1 MAFEQFLSAEEI
13 RAVQLAEANSDKQ
26 QKRTP
31 EQIEAIYT
39 HGQNVL
45 VSASAG
51 SGKTF
56 VMVQR
61 ILDKLKRGVG
71 IDQLFISTFTVKA
84 AGELKERIEKN
95 LNETIAETTDMDL
108 RRHLSAQLADL
119 TKADIGT
126 MDSFTQKLVTTYGYS
141 LGISP
146 QFRIL
151 QDETEKASLKKEVF
165 DQLFADCLEQ
175 DENGA
180 FRKLVRN
187 FSGNRKDNSGF
198 RQVVYQVHDFSQST
212 SSPTKWLKEQ
222 AVQADLYSQERIE
235 QILEQG
241 FKEKVIDKLYQAAD
255 FFRYH
260 MEWGRNDFGSAKYFA
275 NVEEVLDLLTG
286 LDSLDQKDLMERVE
300 RILLIND
307 QSRGKGLTNANRPK
321 DEHLISF
328 KEEYNAGK
336 SQIISGL
343 RDLGQEVYELALLKD
358 YQIQALPMLILLR
371 DFVLDFSQAYLDVKI
386 KEAAFEFGDI
396 GHFAIRILE
405 ENADIRQFFQ
415 EKYHEVMVDE
425 YQDNNHSQERMLDLL
440 SNGHNRF
447 MVGDIKQS
455 IYRFRQADPMIF
467 QEKFELYQANP
478 QAGKLILLKENFR
491 SQIEVLEA
499 TNAIFTRLM
508 DRQVGEIKYDDTH
521 SLVAGSPGQKI
532 AQPKHEM
539 EYLIYDQQ
547 DSAHSSTDVEEETP
561 MTAGEIEVVAKEIIR
576 LHNEEGADVKDIT
589 LLVQKRTHNDLIMSI
604 FEKHGIPIVADGGAA
619 SYLQSLEVMIML
631 DTLRVINN
639 PLNDYALVA
648 LLKSTMFRFDED
660 ELARISLQAGTGF
673 FYQKMEIAKQ
683 TNGQHPELMSGE
695 LKKKIKDFLSIL
707 ENWRAYAKLHSIYDL
722 IWKIFNEKFYYD
734 YVGALPNGSKRQ
746 ANLYALGLRANQFEK
761 TGYKG
766 LSRFI
771 AMIDRALAND
781 KDLADVQ
788 EFLPQNAVQLMTIH
802 KSKGLEFKYVF
813 LMNINK
819 RFNLEDHYQSVI
831 ISRKNGLGI
840 QYLADMKDKVNS
852 PLPQV
857 RVLMDT
863 LPYQNN
869 LQELKIANLSEQM
882 RLLYVALTR
891 AEKKLYLVGKGN
903 ADKLAE
909 KYDGKK
915 ENGVLAQSTR
925 ESMATFQDWILAIDE
940 AFSGEDLHF
949 KKVFVTDEDLT
960 DEDLTEEKIGKLKLK
975 NKLEDAS
982 LKDIRQSEDI
992 AQALDQL
999 SSVQELNERYKAAIE
1014 LPSLRTP
1021 SQIKKLYEPILEQEG
1036 MEVME
1041 KYQPKRTFNLPD
1053 FSKKPKITGA
1063 QVGSAVHE
1071 LMQRLD
1077 LSWLVTEDTVREAL
1091 ETVHAEQAV
1100 KDKIN
1105 VQMIL
1110 DFFDTDLGREIL
1122 ANTDKLHREAPFTSL
1137 QTDPVSQENFV
1148 LRGII
1153 DGYLLYDDHIVLFD
1167 YKTDKYD
1174 QPIQLSQRYQAQMQ
1188 LYAEALKKAYKI
1200 NRVDCHLILLG
1211 GEKIEVV
1218 EVDVN

>member
-1 MAFEQFLSAEEI
+1 MVFAAFLSADEI
-13 RAVQLAEANSDKQ
+13 RAMQEAEAVSGKE

-95 LNETIAETTDMDL
+95 LNETIAETTDVDL

-126 MDSFTQKLVTTYGYS
+126 MDAFTQKLVTTYGYS

-151 QDETEKASLKKEVF
+151 QDETEKLTLKKEVF
-165 DQLFADCLEQ
+165 SLLFADYMEKDLS
-175 DENGA
+175 GH
-180 FRKLVRN
+180 FRRLVEN

-198 RQVVYQVHDFSQST
+198 RDVVYKIHEFAQST
-212 SSPTKWLKEQ
+212 SNPTEWLKNK
-222 AVQADLYSQERIE
+222 AVQADLYSQKAVEEQLGQGLQAQIIE
-235 QILEQG
+235 QLTTAE
-241 FKEKVIDKLYQAAD
+241 A

-260 MEWGRNDFGSAKYFA
+260 VEWGRTDFGSAKYFA

-286 LDSLDQKDLMERVE
+286 LDGLTSEQLLARVE

-321 DEHLISF
+321 DEHLIAF

-336 SQIISGL
+336 NQVITGL
-343 RDLGQEVYELALLKD
+343 RDIGQQVYELNLLKD
-358 YQIQALPMLILLR
+358 YQEGALPLLQVLR
-371 DFVLDFSQAYLDVKI
+371 DFLLDFSAAYLDLKI
-386 KEAAFEFGDI
+386 REAAFEFGDI

-405 ENADIRQFFQ
+405 ENEAIRQHFQ

-425 YQDNNHSQERMLDLL
+425 YQDNNHTQERMLDLL

-467 QEKFELYQANP
+467 QGKFELYQTNP
-478 QAGKLILLKENFR
+478 EAGKLILLKENFR
-491 SQIEVLEA
+491 SQSEVLDA

-508 DRQVGEIKYDDTH
+508 DKEVGEVKYDATH
-521 SLVAGSPGQKI
+521 TLVAGSPGQRI
-532 AQPKHEM
+532 AQPANQM
-539 EYLIYDQQ
+539 EYLVYDGGQ
-547 DSAHSSTDVEEETP
+547 DSPSAEDEEETI
-561 MTAGEIEVVAKEIIR
+561 TAGEIELVAKEIIR
-576 LHNEEGADVKDIT
+576 LHNEEGAEFKDIT
-589 LLVQKRTHNDLIMSI
+589 LLVQKRTHNDVVMSI
-604 FEKHGIPIVADGGAA
+604 FEKHGIPLVTDGGTA

-631 DTLRVINN
+631 DTLRVINH

-648 LLKSTMFRFDED
+648 LLKSPMFQFNED
-660 ELARISLQAGTGF
+660 ELARIALQADKGF
-673 FYQKMEIAKQ
+673 FYDKL
-683 TNGQHPELMSGE
+683 ELVRDKEGE
-695 LKKKIKDFLSIL
+695 QDQLISVAFRKKVTDFLTIL
-707 ENWRAYAKLHSIYDL
+707 QDWRNFAKLHSIYEL

-813 LMNINK
+813 LINIDK
-819 RFNLEDHYQSVI
+819 RFNLEDQHQPVI
-831 ISRKNGLGI
+831 ISRENGLGI
-840 QYLADMKDKVNS
+840 QYLADMKARVNS

-857 RVLMDT
+857 RVLMNT
-863 LPYQNN
+863 LPYQKNV
-869 LQELKIANLSEQM
+869 QELKIANLSEQM

-891 AEKKLYLVGKGN
+891 AEKKIYLVGKGS
-903 ADKLAE
+903 ADKLAAR
-909 KYDGKK
+909 YDGKR
-915 ENGVLAQSTR
+915 ENGVLARASR
-925 ESMATFQDWILAIDE
+925 ENTTNFQDWILAIHE
-940 AFSGEDLHF
+940 AFSDQDLHF
-949 KKVFVTDEDLT
+949 TLRYVTDEDLT
-960 DEDLTEEKIGKLKLK
+960 PDKIGQLKVKTLLDG
-975 NKLEDAS
+975 NKV
-982 LKDIRQSEDI
+982 KDLRQTEDI
-992 AQALDQL
+992 ATALEQL
-999 SSVQELNERYKAAIE
+999 SSVQALNAKYKSAID

-1021 SQIKKLYEPILEQEG
+1021 SQIKKLYEPVLDQEG
-1036 MEVME
+1036 LEVMD
-1041 KYQPKRTFNLPD
+1041 KIKPRLAFDLPD
-1053 FSKKPKITGA
+1053 FSKKPTVTGA
-1063 QVGSAVHE
+1063 QVGSALHE

-1077 LSWLVTEDTVREAL
+1077 LTWLITEETVEVAL
-1091 ETVHAEQAV
+1091 AAVHAEEEV
-1100 KDKIN
+1100 KNKIN
-1105 VQMIL
+1105 VQKIL
-1110 DFFDTDLGREIL
+1110 HFFDTALGQEIL
-1122 ANTDKLHREAPFTSL
+1122 SNTDKLHREAPFASL
-1137 QTDPVSQENFV
+1137 ETDPVSGEQFV

-1153 DGYLLYDDHIVLFD
+1153 DGYLLYDDRIVLFD
-1167 YKTDKYD
+1167 YKTDKYS
-1174 QPIQLSQRYQAQMQ
+1174 QPIELVHRYQGQMQ
-1188 LYAEALKKAYKI
+1188 LYATALKKAYGLE
-1200 NRVDCHLILLG
+1200 RVDCHLILLG
-1211 GEKIEVV
+1211 GEQIEVV
-1218 EVDVN
+1218 SVPTADK

>member
-1 MAFEQFLSAEEI
+1 MVFETFLSQEDIRQLQAAE
-13 RAVQLAEANSDKQ
+13 LASDKE

-61 ILDKLKRGVG
+61 ILDKLKRGIG

-95 LNETIAETTDMDL
+95 LNETIAQTKDMDL

-126 MDSFTQKLVTTYGYS
+126 MDAFTQKLVTTYGYS

-151 QDETEKASLKKEVF
+151 QDETEKLTMKKEVF
-165 DQLFADCLEQ
+165 SQLFAAYIEADDSGL
-175 DENGA
+175 
-180 FRKLVRN
+180 FRQLVRN

-198 RQVVYQVHDFSQST
+198 RDVVYQVHNFSQST
-212 SSPTKWLKEQ
+212 SNPTEWLKKK
-222 AVQADLYSQERIE
+222 AVQADLYSQAAVEEEIGQGLKDRILTSLGE
-235 QILEQG
+235 AAG
-241 FKEKVIDKLYQAAD
+241 FFSHHL
-255 FFRYH
+255 
-260 MEWGRNDFGSAKYFA
+260 EWGRADFGSGKYFA
-275 NVEEVLDLLTG
+275 NVEEVVGLLSG
-286 LDSLDQKDLMERVE
+286 LDNLTSDQLLERVE
-300 RILLIND
+300 NILLIND
-307 QSRGKGLTNANRPK
+307 QSRGKGLTNSNRPK
-321 DEHLISF
+321 DEHIIAF

-336 SQIISGL
+336 SQIVTGL
-343 RDLGQEVYELALLKD
+343 RDLVQEVYELNLLKD
-358 YQIQALPMLILLR
+358 YQAQALPLLEMLR
-371 DFVLDFSQAYLDVKI
+371 DFVLDFAQAYLDLKI

-405 ENADIRQFFQ
+405 ENADIRQYFQ

-467 QEKFELYQANP
+467 QGKFELYQKNP
-478 QAGKLILLKENFR
+478 EAGKLILLKENFR
-491 SQIEVLEA
+491 SQIEVLDA

-508 DRQVGEIKYDDTH
+508 DKEVGEIKYDETH
-521 SLVAGSPGQKI
+521 SLVAGSPRQKI
-532 AQPKHEM
+532 AQPHHEM
-539 EYLIYDQQ
+539 EYLIFDQQ
-547 DSAHSSTDVEEETP
+547 DATGSSSESADDSP
-561 MTAGEIEVVAKEIIR
+561 LTAGEIEVVAKEIIR
-576 LHNEEGADVKDIT
+576 LHNDEGVAFKDIT

-604 FEKHGIPIVADGGAA
+604 FEKHGIPLVADGGAA

-648 LLKSTMFRFDED
+648 VLKSPMFNFDED
-660 ELARISLQAGTGF
+660 QLARISLQTGRGF
-673 FYQKMEIAKQ
+673 FYQKLELAQSGK
-683 TNGQHPELMSGE
+683 GSHPELIGPDFR
-695 LKKKIKDFLSIL
+695 KKVQDFLAIL
-707 ENWRAYAKLHSIYDL
+707 DSWRAFAKLHSIYDL

-734 YVGALPNGSKRQ
+734 YVAALPNGSKRQ

-766 LSRFI
+766 LARFI
-771 AMIDRALAND
+771 AMIDRAIAND

-788 EFLPQNAVQLMTIH
+788 EFLPQDAVQLMTIH
-802 KSKGLEFKYVF
+802 KSKGLEFQYVF
-813 LMNINK
+813 LIHIDK

-840 QYLADMKDKVNS
+840 QYLANLKDRVNS

-857 RVLMDT
+857 RVLMNT
-863 LPYQNN
+863 LPYQAN

-882 RLLYVALTR
+882 RLLYVAMTR

-909 KYDGKK
+909 RYDGRAEK
-915 ENGVLAQSTR
+915 GVLATSSR
-925 ESMATFQDWILAIDE
+925 ENMATFQDWILAVDA
-940 AFSGEDLHF
+940 AFSGENLHF
-949 KKVFVTDEDLT
+949 KKIFVTAEDVT
-960 DEDLTEEKIGKLKLK
+960 PEKIGQ
-975 NKLEDAS
+975 LEVKHILEGS
-982 LKDIRQSEDI
+982 KVQEFRQTDDI
-992 AQALDQL
+992 AQALEQL
-999 SSVQELNERYKAAIE
+999 FSVQELNARYQAAID

-1021 SQIKKLYEPILEQEG
+1021 SQIKKLYEPVLSQEG

-1041 KYQPKRTFNLPD
+1041 KYRPKLSFDLPD
-1053 FSKKPKITGA
+1053 FSKKARVTGA

-1077 LSWLVTEDTVREAL
+1077 LSWLVTEDTVNQAL
-1091 ETVHAEQAV
+1091 QAVQAEQAV
-1100 KDKIN
+1100 KERIDIQKI
-1105 VQMIL
+1105 L
-1110 DFFDTDLGREIL
+1110 AFFDTALGQEIL
-1122 ANTDKLHREAPFTSL
+1122 SNTDKLYREAPFASL
-1137 QTDPVSQENFV
+1137 ETDPLSQEQFV

-1153 DGYLLYDDHIVLFD
+1153 DGYLLYDEHIVLFD
-1167 YKTDKYD
+1167 YKTDQYD
-1174 QPIQLSQRYQAQMQ
+1174 QPDQLRERYQGQMQ
-1188 LYAEALKKAYKI
+1188 LYAQALKKAYGI
-1200 NRVDCHLILLG
+1200 PRVDCHLILLG
-1211 GEKIEVV
+1211 GEKIDVV
-1218 EVDVN
+1218 AVNTD

>member
-660 ELARISLQAGTGF
+660 ELTRISLQAGTGF

-1218 EVDVN
+1218 EVKVN

>member
-1 MAFEQFLSAEEI
+1 MVFQAFLSPEDI
-13 RAVQLAEANSDKQ
+13 RAIQQAEAASDKE

-39 HGQNVL
+39 HGKNVL

-95 LNETIAETTDMDL
+95 LMDSIAETTDSDL

-126 MDSFTQKLVTTYGYS
+126 MDAFTQKLVTTYGYS

-151 QDETEKASLKKEVF
+151 QDETEKATLKKEVF
-165 DQLFADCLEQ
+165 GRLFDRYLEE
-175 DENGA
+175 DGSGL
-180 FRKLVRN
+180 FRQLVRN
-187 FSGNRKDNSGF
+187 FSGSRKDNSGF
-198 RQVVYQVHDFSQST
+198 RDVVYQVHDFSQST
-212 SSPTKWLKEQ
+212 SNPTVWLKEK
-222 AVQADLYSQERIE
+222 AVQADLYSQELMDVR
-235 QILEQG
+235 LGQG
-241 FKEKVIDKLYQAAD
+241 FKDKLLSQLQQAEA
-255 FFRYH
+255 FFRH
-260 MEWGRNDFGSAKYFA
+260 HIEWGKADFGSAKYFA
-275 NVEEVLDLLTG
+275 SVEEVVDVLSG
-286 LDSLDQKDLMERVE
+286 LDGLDTEQLMERLTKV
-300 RILLIND
+300 LLIND

-321 DEHLISF
+321 DEHLIAF
-328 KEEYNAGK
+328 KEDYNAGK
-336 SQIISGL
+336 SQMIAGL
-343 RDLGQEVYELALLKD
+343 RELGQEMYELQILKD
-358 YQIQALPMLILLR
+358 YQAQALPLLEILR
-371 DFVLDFSQAYLDVKI
+371 DFVLDFSTAYLDVKI

-405 ENADIRQFFQ
+405 ENADIRQYFQ

-467 QEKFELYQANP
+467 QEKFETYQQDP
-478 QAGKLILLKENFR
+478 EAGKLILLKENFR

-508 DRQVGEIKYDDTH
+508 DRQVGEITYDETH
-521 SLVAGSPGQKI
+521 SLVAGSPGQTI
-532 AQPKHEM
+532 RQPHHEM
-539 EYLIYDQQ
+539 DYLIYDEQ
-547 DSAHSSTDVEEETP
+547 DKLADGGDED
-561 MTAGEIEVVAKEIIR
+561 TALSLGEIELVAKEVIR
-576 LHNEEGADVKDIT
+576 LHNEERVAFKDIT
-589 LLVQKRTHNDLIMSI
+589 LLVQKRTHNDQILAV
-604 FEKHGIPIVADGGAA
+604 FDKYGIPLVADGGAG
-619 SYLQSLEVMIML
+619 SYLTSLEVMVML

-648 LLKSTMFRFDED
+648 LLKSPMFQFDED
-660 ELARISLQAGTGF
+660 ELTRLSLQARTGF
-673 FYQKMEIAKQ
+673 FYQKMELAQSLK
-683 TNGQHPELMSGE
+683 GAHPEL
-695 LKKKIKDFLSIL
+695 LDPAFAKKMADFLAIL
-707 ENWRAYAKLHSIYDL
+707 ADWRVFAKTHSIYDL

-746 ANLYALGLRANQFEK
+746 ANLYALGLRANQFEQS
-761 TGYKG
+761 GYKG
-766 LSRFI
+766 LARFI
-771 AMIDRALAND
+771 AMIDRAIAND

-788 EFLPQNAVQLMTIH
+788 EFLPENAVQLMTIH

-819 RFNLEDHYQSVI
+819 RFNLDDHYQSVI

-840 QYLADMKDKVNS
+840 QYLADMKAQVDS

-857 RVLMDT
+857 RVLMNT
-863 LPYQNN
+863 LPYQAN

-891 AEKKLYLVGKGN
+891 AEQKLYLVGKGN
-903 ADKLAE
+903 AEKLADR
-909 KYDGKK
+909 YDGKS
-915 ENGVLAQSTR
+915 EQGVLARASR
-925 ESMATFQDWILAIDE
+925 EQMASFQDWILGIDV
-940 AFSGEDLHF
+940 AFAGENLHF
-949 KKVFVTDEDLT
+949 KKVFVTDDDLSP
-960 DEDLTEEKIGKLKLK
+960 EKIGQLKQEHKL
-975 NKLEDAS
+975 DGAS
-982 LKDIRQSEDI
+982 LKDLRQTEDL
-992 AQALDQL
+992 AVALDQL
-999 SSVQELNERYKAAIE
+999 ASVQDLNAKYQAAID

-1021 SQIKKLYEPILEQEG
+1021 SQIKKRYEPVLEQEG

-1041 KYQPKRTFNLPD
+1041 SYTPKLTFDLPD
-1053 FSKKPKITGA
+1053 FSKKPRVTGA
-1063 QVGSAVHE
+1063 QLGSAVHE

-1077 LSWLVTEDTVREAL
+1077 LSWLVTEDTVRAAL
-1091 ETVHAEQAV
+1091 EAIDAEEAV
-1100 KDKIN
+1100 KDKIDI
-1105 VQMIL
+1105 QKIL
-1110 DFFDTDLGREIL
+1110 DFFDTVLGQEIL
-1122 ANTDKLHREAPFTSL
+1122 SNTDKLHREAPFASL
-1137 QTDPVSQENFV
+1137 ELDPLSQEQFV

-1167 YKTDKYD
+1167 YKTDKYS
-1174 QPIQLSQRYQAQMQ
+1174 QTSQLADRYQAQMQ
-1188 LYAEALKKAYKI
+1188 LYAQALKKAYKI
-1200 NRVDCHLILLG
+1200 ERVDCHLILLG
-1211 GEKIEVV
+1211 GERIEVV
-1218 EVDVN
+1218 NLR

>member
-1 MAFEQFLSAEEI
+1 MAFEEFLSAEEI
-13 RAVQLAEANSDKQ
+13 KAMQLAEANSDKQ

-95 LNETIAETTDMDL
+95 LNETIAKTMDMEL

-165 DQLFADCLEQ
+165 DQLFADYLEQ

-235 QILEQG
+235 QMLEQG
-241 FKEKVIDKLYQAAD
+241 FKEKVLEKLYQAAD

-260 MEWGRNDFGSAKYFA
+260 VEWGRNDFGSAKYFSS
-275 NVEEVLDLLTG
+275 VEDVIELLTG
-286 LDSLDQKDLMERVE
+286 IDQLESKQLMERVE

-321 DEHLISF
+321 DEHLIAF

-343 RDLGQEVYELALLKD
+343 RDLGQEVYELTLLKD
-358 YQIQALPMLILLR
+358 YQDQAVPLLILLR
-371 DFVLDFSQAYLDVKI
+371 DFVLDFSQAYLNVKI

-539 EYLIYDQQ
+539 EYFIYDQQ
-547 DSAHSSTDVEEETP
+547 ENANSSMDAEEEAP
-561 MTAGEIEVVAKEIIR
+561 LTAGEIEVVAKEIIR
-576 LHNEEGADVKDIT
+576 LHNEEGAGFKDIT

-648 LLKSTMFRFDED
+648 LLKSPMFRFDED
-660 ELARISLQAGTGF
+660 ELTRISLQDGTGF
-673 FYQKMEIAKQ
+673 FYQKIGVAQQES
-683 TNGQHPELMSGE
+683 GQHPELISGE
-695 LKKKIKDFLSIL
+695 LKKKITDFLSIL

-746 ANLYALGLRANQFEK
+746 TNLYALGLRANQFEK

-813 LMNINK
+813 LMNIDK

-857 RVLMDT
+857 RVLMNT

-915 ENGVLAQSTR
+915 EDGVLALSTR

-949 KKVFVTDEDLT
+949 KKVFVT

-1021 SQIKKLYEPILEQEG
+1021 SQIKKLYEPVLEQEG

-1122 ANTDKLHREAPFTSL
+1122 ANTDKLHREAPFASL
-1137 QTDPVSQENFV
+1137 QTDSLSQEQFV

-1174 QPIQLSQRYQAQMQ
+1174 QPSQLSQRYQAQMQ

-1218 EVDVN
+1218 EVNLKGKSSL

>member
-1 MAFEQFLSAEEI
+1 MDAEG
-13 RAVQLAEANSDKQ
+13 EA
-26 QKRTP
+26 P
-31 EQIEAIYT
+31 
-39 HGQNVL
+39 L
-45 VSASAG
+45 
-51 SGKTF
+51 
-56 VMVQR
+56 
-61 ILDKLKRGVG
+61 
-71 IDQLFISTFTVKA
+71 
-84 AGELKERIEKN
+84 
-95 LNETIAETTDMDL
+95 
-108 RRHLSAQLADL
+108 
-119 TKADIGT
+119 
-126 MDSFTQKLVTTYGYS
+126 
-141 LGISP
+141 
-146 QFRIL
+146 
-151 QDETEKASLKKEVF
+151 
-165 DQLFADCLEQ
+165 
-175 DENGA
+175 
-180 FRKLVRN
+180 
-187 FSGNRKDNSGF
+187 
-198 RQVVYQVHDFSQST
+198 
-212 SSPTKWLKEQ
+212 
-222 AVQADLYSQERIE
+222 
-235 QILEQG
+235 
-241 FKEKVIDKLYQAAD
+241 
-255 FFRYH
+255 
-260 MEWGRNDFGSAKYFA
+260 
-275 NVEEVLDLLTG
+275 
-286 LDSLDQKDLMERVE
+286 
-300 RILLIND
+300 
-307 QSRGKGLTNANRPK
+307 
-321 DEHLISF
+321 
-328 KEEYNAGK
+328 
-336 SQIISGL
+336 
-343 RDLGQEVYELALLKD
+343 
-358 YQIQALPMLILLR
+358 
-371 DFVLDFSQAYLDVKI
+371 
-386 KEAAFEFGDI
+386 
-396 GHFAIRILE
+396 
-405 ENADIRQFFQ
+405 
-415 EKYHEVMVDE
+415 
-425 YQDNNHSQERMLDLL
+425 
-440 SNGHNRF
+440 
-447 MVGDIKQS
+447 
-455 IYRFRQADPMIF
+455 
-467 QEKFELYQANP
+467 
-478 QAGKLILLKENFR
+478 
-491 SQIEVLEA
+491 
-499 TNAIFTRLM
+499 
-508 DRQVGEIKYDDTH
+508 
-521 SLVAGSPGQKI
+521 
-532 AQPKHEM
+532 
-539 EYLIYDQQ
+539 
-547 DSAHSSTDVEEETP
+547 
-561 MTAGEIEVVAKEIIR
+561 TAGEIEVVAKEIIR
-576 LHNEEGADVKDIT
+576 LHNEEGAGFKDIT

-648 LLKSTMFRFDED
+648 LLKSPMFRFDED
-660 ELARISLQAGTGF
+660 ELTRISLQDGTGF
-673 FYQKMEIAKQ
+673 FYQKIEVAQ
-683 TNGQHPELMSGE
+683 QESGQHPELISGE
-695 LKKKIKDFLSIL
+695 LKKKITDFLSIL

-746 ANLYALGLRANQFEK
+746 TNLYALGLRANQFEK

-813 LMNINK
+813 LMNIDK

-857 RVLMDT
+857 RVLMNT
-863 LPYQNN
+863 LPYKNN

-915 ENGVLAQSTR
+915 EDGVLAQSTR

-949 KKVFVTDEDLT
+949 KKVFVT

-1021 SQIKKLYEPILEQEG
+1021 SQIKKLYEPVLEQEG

-1091 ETVHAEQAV
+1091 ETVHAEQAIR
-1100 KDKIN
+1100 DKIN
-1105 VQMIL
+1105 LQMIL

-1122 ANTDKLHREAPFTSL
+1122 ANTDKLHREAPFASL
-1137 QTDPVSQENFV
+1137 QTDSLSQEQFV

-1174 QPIQLSQRYQAQMQ
+1174 QPSQLSQRYQAQMQ
-1188 LYAEALKKAYKI
+1188 LYAEALKKVYKI

-1218 EVDVN
+1218 EVNLKGKSSL

>member
-1 MAFEQFLSAEEI
+1 M
-13 RAVQLAEANSDKQ
+13 
-26 QKRTP
+26 
-31 EQIEAIYT
+31 
-39 HGQNVL
+39 
-45 VSASAG
+45 
-51 SGKTF
+51 
-56 VMVQR
+56 
-61 ILDKLKRGVG
+61 
-71 IDQLFISTFTVKA
+71 
-84 AGELKERIEKN
+84 
-95 LNETIAETTDMDL
+95 
-108 RRHLSAQLADL
+108 
-119 TKADIGT
+119 
-126 MDSFTQKLVTTYGYS
+126 
-141 LGISP
+141 
-146 QFRIL
+146 
-151 QDETEKASLKKEVF
+151 
-165 DQLFADCLEQ
+165 
-175 DENGA
+175 
-180 FRKLVRN
+180 
-187 FSGNRKDNSGF
+187 
-198 RQVVYQVHDFSQST
+198 
-212 SSPTKWLKEQ
+212 
-222 AVQADLYSQERIE
+222 
-235 QILEQG
+235 
-241 FKEKVIDKLYQAAD
+241 
-255 FFRYH
+255 
-260 MEWGRNDFGSAKYFA
+260 
-275 NVEEVLDLLTG
+275 
-286 LDSLDQKDLMERVE
+286 
-300 RILLIND
+300 
-307 QSRGKGLTNANRPK
+307 
-321 DEHLISF
+321 
-328 KEEYNAGK
+328 
-336 SQIISGL
+336 
-343 RDLGQEVYELALLKD
+343 
-358 YQIQALPMLILLR
+358 
-371 DFVLDFSQAYLDVKI
+371 
-386 KEAAFEFGDI
+386 
-396 GHFAIRILE
+396 
-405 ENADIRQFFQ
+405 
-415 EKYHEVMVDE
+415 
-425 YQDNNHSQERMLDLL
+425 
-440 SNGHNRF
+440 
-447 MVGDIKQS
+447 
-455 IYRFRQADPMIF
+455 
-467 QEKFELYQANP
+467 
-478 QAGKLILLKENFR
+478 
-491 SQIEVLEA
+491 
-499 TNAIFTRLM
+499 
-508 DRQVGEIKYDDTH
+508 
-521 SLVAGSPGQKI
+521 AGSPGQKI

-539 EYLIYDQQ
+539 EYFIYDQQ
-547 DSAHSSTDVEEETP
+547 ESANSSIDAEEETP
-561 MTAGEIEVVAKEIIR
+561 LTAGEIEVVAKEIIR
-576 LHNEEGADVKDIT
+576 LHNEEGADFKDIT
-589 LLVQKRTHNDLIMSI
+589 LLVQKRTQNDLIMSI

-648 LLKSTMFRFDED
+648 LLKSPMFRFDED
-660 ELARISLQAGTGF
+660 ELTRISLQDGTGF
-673 FYQKMEIAKQ
+673 FYQKIGVAQQES
-683 TNGQHPELMSGE
+683 GQHPELISGE
-695 LKKKIKDFLSIL
+695 LKKKITDFLSIL

-734 YVGALPNGSKRQ
+734 YVDALPNGSKRQ
-746 ANLYALGLRANQFEK
+746 TNLYALGLRANQFER

-813 LMNINK
+813 LMNIDK

-857 RVLMDT
+857 RVLMNT

-915 ENGVLAQSTR
+915 EDGVLAQSTR

-949 KKVFVTDEDLT
+949 KKVFVT

-1021 SQIKKLYEPILEQEG
+1021 SQIKKLYEPVLEQEG

-1091 ETVHAEQAV
+1091 ETVHAEQAI

-1105 VQMIL
+1105 LQMIL

-1122 ANTDKLHREAPFTSL
+1122 ANTDKLHREAPFASL
-1137 QTDPVSQENFV
+1137 QTDSLSQEQFV

-1174 QPIQLSQRYQAQMQ
+1174 QPSQLSQRYQAQMQ

-1218 EVDVN
+1218 EVNLKGKSSL

>member
-1 MAFEQFLSAEEI
+1 M
-13 RAVQLAEANSDKQ
+13 
-26 QKRTP
+26 
-31 EQIEAIYT
+31 
-39 HGQNVL
+39 
-45 VSASAG
+45 
-51 SGKTF
+51 
-56 VMVQR
+56 
-61 ILDKLKRGVG
+61 
-71 IDQLFISTFTVKA
+71 
-84 AGELKERIEKN
+84 
-95 LNETIAETTDMDL
+95 
-108 RRHLSAQLADL
+108 
-119 TKADIGT
+119 
-126 MDSFTQKLVTTYGYS
+126 
-141 LGISP
+141 
-146 QFRIL
+146 
-151 QDETEKASLKKEVF
+151 
-165 DQLFADCLEQ
+165 
-175 DENGA
+175 
-180 FRKLVRN
+180 
-187 FSGNRKDNSGF
+187 
-198 RQVVYQVHDFSQST
+198 
-212 SSPTKWLKEQ
+212 
-222 AVQADLYSQERIE
+222 
-235 QILEQG
+235 
-241 FKEKVIDKLYQAAD
+241 
-255 FFRYH
+255 
-260 MEWGRNDFGSAKYFA
+260 
-275 NVEEVLDLLTG
+275 
-286 LDSLDQKDLMERVE
+286 
-300 RILLIND
+300 
-307 QSRGKGLTNANRPK
+307 
-321 DEHLISF
+321 
-328 KEEYNAGK
+328 
-336 SQIISGL
+336 
-343 RDLGQEVYELALLKD
+343 
-358 YQIQALPMLILLR
+358 
-371 DFVLDFSQAYLDVKI
+371 
-386 KEAAFEFGDI
+386 
-396 GHFAIRILE
+396 
-405 ENADIRQFFQ
+405 
-415 EKYHEVMVDE
+415 
-425 YQDNNHSQERMLDLL
+425 
-440 SNGHNRF
+440 
-447 MVGDIKQS
+447 
-455 IYRFRQADPMIF
+455 
-467 QEKFELYQANP
+467 
-478 QAGKLILLKENFR
+478 
-491 SQIEVLEA
+491 
-499 TNAIFTRLM
+499 
-508 DRQVGEIKYDDTH
+508 
-521 SLVAGSPGQKI
+521 
-532 AQPKHEM
+532 
-539 EYLIYDQQ
+539 
-547 DSAHSSTDVEEETP
+547 
-561 MTAGEIEVVAKEIIR
+561 
-576 LHNEEGADVKDIT
+576 
-589 LLVQKRTHNDLIMSI
+589 VQKRTHNDLIMSI

-648 LLKSTMFRFDED
+648 LLKSPMFRFDED
-660 ELARISLQAGTGF
+660 ELTRISLQDGTGF
-673 FYQKMEIAKQ
+673 FYQKIEVAQ
-683 TNGQHPELMSGE
+683 QESGQHPELISGE
-695 LKKKIKDFLSIL
+695 LKKKITDFLSIL

-746 ANLYALGLRANQFEK
+746 TNLYALGLRANQFEK

-813 LMNINK
+813 LMNIDK

-857 RVLMDT
+857 RVLMNT

-915 ENGVLAQSTR
+915 EDGVLALSTR

-949 KKVFVTDEDLT
+949 KKVFVT

-1021 SQIKKLYEPILEQEG
+1021 SQIKKLYEPVLEQEG

-1091 ETVHAEQAV
+1091 ETVHAEQAI
-1100 KDKIN
+1100 KDIIN
-1105 VQMIL
+1105 LQMIL

-1122 ANTDKLHREAPFTSL
+1122 ANTDKLHREAPFASL
-1137 QTDPVSQENFV
+1137 QTDSLSQEQFV

-1174 QPIQLSQRYQAQMQ
+1174 QPSQLSQRYQAQMQ

-1218 EVDVN
+1218 EVNLKGKSSL